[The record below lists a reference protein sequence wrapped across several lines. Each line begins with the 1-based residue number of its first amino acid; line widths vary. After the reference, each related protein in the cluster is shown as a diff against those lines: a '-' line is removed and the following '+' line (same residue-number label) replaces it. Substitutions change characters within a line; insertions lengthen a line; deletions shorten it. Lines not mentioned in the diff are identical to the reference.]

1 MVRTQ
6 RAADIASGMFLC
18 LLGFV
23 VVLASLRIAG
33 SPDVR
38 LHPRTLPLIL
48 GWIIAAAGVILA
60 AQAWRFRGEDRIIK
74 WPDRAGMARVSVTLL
89 SLIVYLA
96 LMESLGLPLST
107 TLYIGFLMWYLG
119 RYRLLWAAAL
129 GLVSGAT
136 VYIVFIRLLQLSF
149 PAGPLAR

>member
-1 MVRTQ
+1 MRTQ
-6 RAADIASGMFLC
+6 RAADIASGMVLC
-18 LLGFV
+18 LLGLI

-48 GWIIAAAGVILA
+48 GWIIAAAGVLLA
-60 AQAWRFRGEDRIIK
+60 AQAWRFRNEDRIIK

-89 SLIVYLA
+89 ALTVYVA
-96 LMESLGLPLST
+96 LMDPLGLPLST
-107 TLYIGFLMWYLG
+107 VLYVGFLMWYLG
-119 RYRLLWAAAL
+119 RYRPVWAAIT